1 MVNGDTST
9 PRALAVIPARGG
21 SKRLPRKNVR
31 EVAGHPLIAHTIMAA
46 QGATALTDFLVTS
59 EDAEIIEVAKRYRA
73 PVPFVR
79 PQALAGDEVR
89 NIDTVRHALDF
100 MEEAMHRPYD
110 MVVLLQPTC
119 PVRDPAHIDQAVT
132 LLWESPLDT
141 LASVKGPYEKRDP
154 ILKGI
159 RDGILESYCDG
170 ADRREAFY
178 LYNASIYAAK
188 RDYFVAQGKLI
199 SDRQVPLVMD
209 QMHSADVDTEAD
221 LMVSAAYLAY
231 LGGGPETK
239 ENRP

>member
-1 MVNGDTST
+1 MVTDNSSP
-9 PRALAVIPARGG
+9 PRALGVIPARGG
-21 SKRLPRKNVR
+21 SKRLPRKNIR
-31 EVAGHPLIAHTIMAA
+31 DVAGHPLIAHTIMAA
-46 QGATALTDFLVTS
+46 QAATALTDFLVTS
-59 EDAEIIEVAKRYRA
+59 EDTEIIEVAKRYGA

-79 PQALAGDEVR
+79 PQELAGDEVR

-100 MEEAMHRPYD
+100 MEEATGQAYD

-119 PVRDPAHIDQAVT
+119 PVRDPGHIDDAMAR
-132 LLWESPLDT
+132 LWESPLDT

-159 RDGILESYCDG
+159 RAGVLEGYCAGLDT
-170 ADRREAFY
+170 REAFY

-188 RDYFVAQGKLI
+188 RDYFIAEGKLI

-231 LGGGPETK
+231 LGAASERE
-239 ENRP
+239 ENRS